1 MYERRALLYIDI
13 VHKGIF
19 MICQRKNASFV
30 GIYLTHSIAH
40 YTYGYN
46 IKYASKWDFSFYT
59 KSLKSS

>member
-1 MYERRALLYIDI
+1 
-13 VHKGIF
+13 

-59 KSLKSS
+59 KSLKSSWDFKGLDGEK